1 MFTVV
6 NNLFASFIKHILIPH
21 SHLHFIQAKTTTTSK
36 QLLPF
41 SFNFIAI
48 SWHADPRECCFVGDD
63 LESKLFYYFAFLT
76 LWSVSG
82 SLILSPLHEASR
94 IK

>member
-6 NNLFASFIKHILIPH
+6 TYPTQPFALHSSKNNNNV
-21 SHLHFIQAKTTTTSK
+21 KTAK

-41 SFNFIAI
+41 SFYLIAI

-82 SLILSPLHEASR
+82 SLIISPLHEASR

>member
-6 NNLFASFIKHILIPH
+6 TNPTQPFALHSSKNNNNIKT
-21 SHLHFIQAKTTTTSK
+21 AK

-41 SFNFIAI
+41 SIYLIAI

-63 LESKLFYYFAFLT
+63 LKVNCFIIFAFLT

-82 SLILSPLHEASR
+82 SLIISPLHEASR

>member
-6 NNLFASFIKHILIPH
+6 TNPTQLFALHSTKNNNKTAKH
-21 SHLHFIQAKTTTTSK
+21 
-36 QLLPF
+36 LLTF
-41 SFNFIAI
+41 SFYLIAI

-76 LWSVSG
+76 LCSVTG
-82 SLILSPLHEASR
+82 TLIESPLCEASR
-94 IK
+94 I